1 MLSRILL
8 YLRKIVEKTKV
19 HCNYLHMRRDP
30 ERADQQQPA
39 GAGAGVPAG
48 AGGLRGAGAGA
59 ALAPTPTRHPPPGQ
73 ADRRTEAGRQTEG
86 KRSEQLAV

>member
-1 MLSRILL
+1 
-8 YLRKIVEKTKV
+8 
-19 HCNYLHMRRDP
+19 MRRDP

-59 ALAPTPTRHPPPGQ
+59 ALPPTPRHPPPGQ
-73 ADRRTEAGRQTEG
+73 ADRRTEAAGQTEG
-86 KRSEQLAV
+86 KRSELLAV